1 MFVKICGISR
11 LEDARAALDAG
22 ADAIGFNFWSPSP
35 RAVSLQQATTIAE
48 KLAKDILRVGVFVNP
63 TRDEVEQAFSSGAI
77 VKAQFHGDETPEF
90 CQQFAGRYWK
100 AIGLRDEQSLAR
112 LSLYDCDR
120 FVIDSDTPMYG
131 GSGLAPSV
139 ALAAQAAAR
148 HSVILAGGLT
158 ADNVATAIASVQPF
172 GVDVASGVESA
183 PGKKDHKKVAAFVH
197 AAKGSRC

>member
-1 MFVKICGISR
+1 
-11 LEDARAALDAG
+11 
-22 ADAIGFNFWSPSP
+22 
-35 RAVSLQQATTIAE
+35 
-48 KLAKDILRVGVFVNP
+48 
-63 TRDEVEQAFSSGAI
+63 
-77 VKAQFHGDETPEF
+77 
-90 CQQFAGRYWK
+90 
-100 AIGLRDEQSLAR
+100 
-112 LSLYDCDR
+112 
-120 FVIDSDTPMYG
+120 MYG